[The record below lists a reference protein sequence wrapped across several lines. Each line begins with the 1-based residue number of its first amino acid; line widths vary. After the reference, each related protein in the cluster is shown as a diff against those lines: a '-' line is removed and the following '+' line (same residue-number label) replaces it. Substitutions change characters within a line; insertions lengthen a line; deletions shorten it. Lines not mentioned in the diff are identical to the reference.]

1 MIPRVLGARDR
12 SLLNELELATAIAHP
27 SESGRAREQA
37 WSAFI
42 APLLGTSY
50 AISSSP
56 GIVFDVHGEKSRQMD
71 LVVHRSDYAPVFPIS
86 GVPHFL
92 IESVAAAFEV
102 RAAIDS
108 TSDLESAL
116 ANIRSVKAL
125 DRTGG
130 GLNYVLHG
138 NVNGGPLSAEDF
150 RHQIFAGIL
159 TGASLEQGL
168 FLKTLG
174 AYFARNDRRLW
185 PNVYVDAQ
193 AFAVVFEAP
202 ETGDGG
208 DSMTAARILVAIRP
222 PPPSTYM
229 AHALVDHLRVA
240 ELIDYSTGRYFF
252 GPEPVIGSCVDLAAL
267 IAAAIPDQTSQLE
280 ASTLPEP

>member
-1 MIPRVLGARDR
+1 
-12 SLLNELELATAIAHP
+12 
-27 SESGRAREQA
+27 
-37 WSAFI
+37 
-42 APLLGTSY
+42 
-50 AISSSP
+50 
-56 GIVFDVHGEKSRQMD
+56 MD

-138 NVNGGPLSAEDF
+138 NVNGGPVRSEDF

-159 TGASLEQGL
+159 TGASLEQQL
-168 FLKTLG
+168 ILKTLG

-208 DSMTAARILVAIRP
+208 DSMTATSILVAIPP
-222 PPPSTYM
+222 PPPSTYL
-229 AHALVDHLRVA
+229 AQALVDYLRVA
-240 ELIDYSTGRYFF
+240 ELIDYRPGRYFF
-252 GPEPVIGSCVDLAAL
+252 GPEPVIGTYVELAAL
-267 IAAAIPDQTSQLE
+267 ISESIPDQTAQLE
-280 ASTLPEP
+280 